1 MGVTDA
7 SVSVIGGLVMIAVNV
22 LGGTSGASGIAC
34 GFDNCKGFCAGF
46 CPYRSNISQIGTQNM
61 TVYRMTP
68 YNVTDLVDHNSGDAA
83 GDMGFFLERYLAGN
97 NCTPPYNTHNCFL
110 EDHTVVGAFDVQFDA
125 QYGPYLHCNPNKIP
139 GSIYLNMT
147 DWICAYANVSPRDWR
162 GACDPPCQRV
172 NISVGKDPAHHRFWT
187 PPQEESLLTYFKGW
201 WYSTPRLGM
210 CTASAVPGDGSGCT
224 WRVRNTPRFINAS
237 CLVDRLFSTL
247 ESANPSCFHR
257 CGPSRN
263 ATSPCFGKCVE
274 QTVVGQPPGQ
284 AGISVSK
291 MVQVWEEAFSTSGG
305 CRQLAVQSVGRGSL
319 QRE

>member
-139 GSIYLNMT
+139 GLSTADMSGGHLHEDT
-147 DWICAYANVSPRDWR
+147 LASVPAGQHQCWKGS
-162 GACDPPCQRV
+162 GAP
-172 NISVGKDPAHHRFWT
+172 SVLDPATRRIVADV
-187 PPQEESLLTYFKGW
+187 L
-201 WYSTPRLGM
+201 
-210 CTASAVPGDGSGCT
+210 
-224 WRVRNTPRFINAS
+224 
-237 CLVDRLFSTL
+237 
-247 ESANPSCFHR
+247 
-257 CGPSRN
+257 
-263 ATSPCFGKCVE
+263 
-274 QTVVGQPPGQ
+274 
-284 AGISVSK
+284 
-291 MVQVWEEAFSTSGG
+291 
-305 CRQLAVQSVGRGSL
+305 
-319 QRE
+319 